1 VEAKMLDHLQ
11 QYIGCEITY
20 KGKRCQLIEVLEDG
34 PALVLMCLDKHTTI
48 QSDQHGGAHRRVH
61 ETHTVPCLSEIHED
75 LHPVAKAVLP
85 EEIHDDLLAY
95 LLSV

>member
-1 VEAKMLDHLQ
+1 MLDHVQ
-11 QYIGCEITY
+11 QYIGREITY
-20 KGKRCQLIEVLEDG
+20 KGSRCQLIEILEDG
-34 PALVLMCLDKHTTI
+34 PALVFMCLEHTTTI

-75 LHPVAKAVLP
+75 LHPVVKEVLP
-85 EEIHDDLLAY
+85 VEIHARLLSF